1 MNDKLLQLFDTY
13 KSSEYY
19 NNSSIEVNLD
29 WLKDKLDSNHF
40 EELEKQFIALLL
52 ENEEELFINSF
63 KYAWGIFQEL
73 SSKNV

>member
-19 NNSSIEVNLD
+19 NNSSIDVNLD
-29 WLKDKLDSNHF
+29 WIKDKLNSNDF
-40 EELEKQFIALLL
+40 EELEKQIIALLL

-63 KYAWGIFQEL
+63 KYAWEIFQEL